1 MQENEIITT
10 PIVIDTQATEIIEV
24 EVTEAFQSSANG
36 VTHDSLP
43 DRNLSGAHVITA
55 IEGLRD
61 ELDEIEALKVVYSN
75 KKGNAD
81 YYEWADGNVAAD
93 NRTGLFVSLNDDGKI
108 ALCTGDNIFGV
119 VVNEAAF
126 VGGQADNTRGSNYG
140 LVATTG
146 RVLVRCT
153 LNVAKDD
160 YVVSNAYGVAKKA
173 NSNCGYRV
181 AAIHSLG
188 GSPYATIN
196 LTISGDKIH
205 EIGTSVTNLNQR
217 MTSAEANIT
226 AATNTANLAY
236 QRAGEV
242 VVISNELSNKVEG
255 ALDTVDKVV
264 TDVSSLSEQA
274 ARTALISTQAKAIA
288 NSAIN
293 SATSMRNEAVAN
305 AKNALTETVR
315 LRDEFGKMETQI
327 EDIEDQVSIA
337 THRINGDCQ
346 IVETMQGV
354 DKQNHV
360 VYYAQDTEKY
370 HYYDYSIGDWRETDK
385 PQDAGLTVAI
395 TGIRVKTDENSSS
408 IDDLVSW
415 QSGAKTAMARIE
427 RKADANGA
435 YIQSTVANI
444 DKYTVGPYSQTYG
457 FTLEQATNV
466 LENGTIYAPT
476 TTKTETCPRVLN
488 AIDVPTGDAE
498 PDIRQV
504 YCETDEDSTTIYYYW
519 GFNNES
525 NEYTWLATDDFDSIC
540 DVFEFA
546 PGYLYVWNERLSGL
560 YGWTPIGL
568 VVTFSTTPPSVG
580 DNLGYWYTDGDE
592 VEDGYEPH
600 TLYKWETYYDTAAEE
615 EKHQWI
621 AVATLS
627 GNSFSRA
634 VSSVRQSANSIES
647 AVVGLRGEYA
657 GIQQTVDADHARI
670 DSIAAW
676 PSDAGNTKY
685 NMALIKQH
693 SDGDS
698 AHLALAAVR
707 NVQQEDGTTTQEVT
721 ELGGATIVLADDEEL
736 GTYIQM
742 DADTINF
749 GESVTITNSTDT
761 VLNVA
766 DNFIVDR
773 QGNVEANSI
782 NANGGTI
789 GDFDIDVAIYSGT
802 NSLTSTE
809 PGVYLGTDGVRQYHS
824 ENAQVTISNGVL
836 NANGAIIT
844 GEINATRGSFTNC
857 TIDDSCTIQGK
868 LTIGNMPDGVATTDN
883 VTTIVEGVINTV
895 KINANQINVS
905 DLSAF
910 GATIGG
916 WEINSNGI
924 LSGKY
929 LNNGS
934 VVTNNIINGMIS
946 ATVNPYITINDT
958 DTYIDFKHK
967 SLVDSNKASF
977 IRFVAGSTP
986 MYYTNPE
993 DSDPYVSLADNAN
1006 FIVLEDGSVYANA
1019 IDIRG
1024 TISRATIKEGTIGGL
1039 TIQNNG
1045 ISSGD
1050 GGVTIFQDNDGYGN
1064 IITHNLQVNNG
1075 LQINTISGTQP
1086 DSAYFRF
1093 NSKDM
1098 QSRSVTVSFTIEI
1111 VDAGSSGFFGMGW
1124 APGQMTIT
1132 ATSTSTLYA
1141 TKIFPIE
1148 LTYGSKQT
1156 KKTLY
1161 VTIPH
1166 GKNSGSISTEYR
1178 VGCND
1183 DYCRTTSID
1192 SVTFTDYT
1200 GESTKAIAVYGSLLP
1215 EAHGSFNLGTMASAW
1230 GNVYASTA
1238 YYLGGSPI
1246 ETSDKNKKNTINP
1259 IAESYSNLFD
1269 MLNPVTFKF
1278 NDGTSNRLHTG
1289 LIAQDVKSAI
1299 DACGIDSRDFAA
1311 YCEWK
1316 DDNGNDNSGL
1326 RYEEFIALC
1335 INEIQK
1341 LKKRVA
1347 ELENN

>member
-43 DRNLSGAHVITA
+43 DRNLSGAHTITA

-146 RVLVRCT
+146 RVLARCT

-173 NSNCGYRV
+173 NSNFGYKV
-181 AAIHSLG
+181 VAIHSLS

-242 VVISNELSNKVEG
+242 VVISNELSNKVDG

-264 TDVSSLSEQA
+264 TDVDSLSEQA
-274 ARTALISTQAKAIA
+274 ARAALISTQAKAIA

-346 IVETMQGV
+346 IVETMEGV

-395 TGIRVKTDENSSS
+395 AGIRVKTDENSSS

-435 YIQSTVANI
+435 YIQSTVVNI

-457 FTLEQATNV
+457 FTLEQAANV

-504 YCETDEDSTTIYYYW
+504 YCETDEDGATIYYYW
-519 GFNNES
+519 GFNTDS

-615 EKHQWI
+615 EKHHWM

-676 PSDAGNTKY
+676 PSDTGNTKY

-707 NVQQEDGTTTQEVT
+707 NVPQEDGTTTQEVA

-742 DADTINF
+742 DADKINFNAGTYTINADHINLN
-749 GESVTITNSTDT
+749 GAVT
-761 VLNVA
+761 
-766 DNFIVDR
+766 
-773 QGNVEANSI
+773 AN
-782 NANGGTI
+782 NN
-789 GDFDIDVAIYSGT
+789 
-802 NSLTSTE
+802 
-809 PGVYLGTDGVRQYHS
+809 
-824 ENAQVTISNGVL
+824 VTISEDGKITAV
-836 NANGAIIT
+836 NADIT
-844 GEINATRGSFTNC
+844 GEITATSGSFTNC

-934 VVTNNIINGMIS
+934 VVTNNTISGMIS

-993 DSDPYVSLADNAN
+993 DSDPYVSLADNAS

-1024 TISRATIKEGTIGGL
+1024 TISRATIKEGMIGGL

-1064 IITHNLQVNNG
+1064 IITHNLQVNNE

-1098 QSRSVTVSFTIEI
+1098 QSRSVTVSFAIEI

-1148 LTYGSKQT
+1148 LTYGSAGYGHQT

-1178 VGCND
+1178 VGCDD

-1215 EAHGSFNLGTMASAW
+1215 EANGSFNLGTMASAW

-1238 YYLGGSPI
+1238 YYLCGSPI
-1246 ETSDKNKKNTINP
+1246 EISDKNKKNTINP